1 MSAVLLYKPDDPGA
15 AVSLADQIDFLRNLP
30 KPSGINT
37 LEGIARG
44 RAAAGTSPISESTG
58 FGSNPGDLRMFSYV
72 PASLAAKPALV
83 VVLHGCTQ
91 TAAGYDVGTGWSALA
106 ERYGFALLMP
116 EQKSSNNGN
125 TCFNWFS
132 ADDIARDSG
141 EALSI
146 REMIEQLV
154 VDHDVDRKRIFVT
167 GLSAGGAM
175 TSVMLATYPDVFA
188 AGAIIAGLP
197 YGIATTM
204 QDALS
209 GMYRAA
215 SRPATDLGNLV
226 RKASPYAGPWPK
238 VSVWH
243 GSADRTVNPANAG
256 EIVKQWL
263 DLHGLPQAPMSA
275 VDVDGYPREVWWNA
289 NGETV
294 VESYTIT
301 DMAHGT
307 PLAIA
312 GQDEPYGAA
321 GSFLLEAGISSSYHI
336 AQFFGLTKQ
345 LAPRNV
351 EVATAEPAAPADAI
365 VSSVKPKPRAAD
377 DRRAARR
384 DPAGR
389 RALDINSV
397 ITRALT
403 AAGLIK

>member
-1 MSAVLLYKPDDPGA
+1 MSAVLLYKPDDLGA
-15 AVSLADQIDFLRNLP
+15 AVSLADNIDFLRNLP
-30 KPSGINT
+30 KLPGING
-37 LEGIARG
+37 LEGLGRVRG
-44 RAAAGTSPISESTG
+44 PAGGSPISESAD
-58 FGSNPGDLRMFSYV
+58 FGSNPGDLKMFTYV
-72 PASLAAKPALV
+72 PATMAAKPALV

-116 EQKSSNNGN
+116 EQKSSNNSN
-125 TCFNWFS
+125 TCFNWFNS
-132 ADDIARDSG
+132 DDIARDSG
-141 EALSI
+141 EVLSI
-146 REMIEQLV
+146 RQMIEQMTIE
-154 VDHDVDRKRIFVT
+154 HHVDRKRIFVT

-215 SRPATDLGNLV
+215 SRPSTDLGNLV
-226 RKASPYAGPWPK
+226 RNASSHTGPWPK

-243 GSADRTVNPANAG
+243 GSSDRTVNPANAG

-263 DLHGLPQAPMSA
+263 DLHGLPQAPMAA
-275 VDVDGYPREVWWNA
+275 VDVETYPREVWWNG

-301 DMAHGT
+301 GMAHGT

-312 GQDEPYGAA
+312 GNDEPYGVA
-321 GSFLLEAGISSSYHI
+321 GAFLLEAGISSSYHI

-345 LAPRNV
+345 M
-351 EVATAEPAAPADAI
+351 APANTVVAEKATEVPVDAI
-365 VSSVKPKPRAAD
+365 VSSVKPKPRAPE
-377 DRRAARR
+377 DRRFTPRN
-384 DPAGR
+384 PPER
-389 RALDINSV
+389 RALDIGGA